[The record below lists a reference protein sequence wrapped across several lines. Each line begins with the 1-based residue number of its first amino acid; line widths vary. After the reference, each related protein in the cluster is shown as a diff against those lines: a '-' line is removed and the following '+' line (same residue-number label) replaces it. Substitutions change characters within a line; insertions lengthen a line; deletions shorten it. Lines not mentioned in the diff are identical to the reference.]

1 MTTSEM
7 GNVRKDKYNVKASL
21 SLFLSLSYAFSQISN
36 LKSKIAIQEKE
47 KTEIG
52 SSQLTQLLFAVCF
65 SAQQLRQRQ
74 CPLFASECC
83 GCGTPYLSAG
93 WRALLACTSSVQKN
107 KNKINSPQHYKLM
120 RLYYFILP
128 SVIRSPNISLLGI
141 RTCKHCQN
149 HSIQQEN
156 SR

>member
-36 LKSKIAIQEKE
+36 LKSKIAIQEQE

-52 SSQLTQLLFAVCF
+52 RSQLTQLLFAVCF
-65 SAQQLRQRQ
+65 STQQLRQRHAHY
-74 CPLFASECC
+74 LH
-83 GCGTPYLSAG
+83 LSAVVVE
-93 WRALLACTSSVQKN
+93 LLTSVLVGGRCQPTPHQYRKT
-107 KNKINSPQHYKLM
+107 KTKINSPQHYKLM

-128 SVIRSPNISLLGI
+128 SLIRSPNISLLGI